1 MQKVQRVKM
10 ASVIV
15 CYCQSIESMNLQ
27 TGLYSHLVNNPINS
41 VIMSICN
48 CFTSISTLYNGHH
61 VTLSLVLNNINN
73 KAFRMISIIVFF
85 FYNTYLC
92 INMKFCISGTLHAHL
107 FISRAYY
114 LGQIYDPSVSDSG
127 IIIIQTCDK

>member
-85 FYNTYLC
+85 LQYIFMY
-92 INMKFCISGTLHAHL
+92 
-107 FISRAYY
+107 
-114 LGQIYDPSVSDSG
+114 
-127 IIIIQTCDK
+127 